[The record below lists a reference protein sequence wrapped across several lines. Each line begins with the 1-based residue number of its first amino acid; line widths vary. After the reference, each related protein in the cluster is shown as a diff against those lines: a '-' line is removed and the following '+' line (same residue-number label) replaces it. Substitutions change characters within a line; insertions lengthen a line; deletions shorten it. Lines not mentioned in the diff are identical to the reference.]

1 MGTSGTTTTRLLRLL
16 SLLQTP
22 RDWPGPVLA
31 ERLGISPRT
40 VRRDVD
46 RLREMG
52 YRVHADRGSVGGYR
66 LEAGAELPPLL
77 LDEDQVTA
85 IAVAL
90 QAVPL
95 LGTHADE
102 AAERA
107 LATIRRVMPPRL
119 RRRAEALAFD
129 TAPDGTRAPAAVP
142 TDVLVAV
149 SSAVRTRE
157 VLRFDY
163 AGGRG
168 PDASDVAAP
177 VGTPAGPRRTEPHH
191 LVAALG
197 RWYLVAWDLER
208 ADWRVF
214 RVDRMTPRT
223 PTGPR
228 FAPRTV
234 PGGDVRQL
242 LAARFTGATSGG
254 TWPCQGTVVLDAPA
268 RDVLPFAG
276 DGVVEDL
283 GDGRCR
289 LRAGSWSWTAL
300 AAQLGR
306 FDADVRVEDPDELRD
321 AFDRLATRYARAGRP
336 GPMGEPSAPDAP
348 REST

>member
-1 MGTSGTTTTRLLRLL
+1 MSSSGTTTSRLLQLL

-31 ERLGISPRT
+31 DRLGISPRT

-52 YRVHADRGSVGGYR
+52 YRIHADRGSVGGYR
-66 LEAGAELPPLL
+66 LEAGSELPPLL

-95 LGTHADE
+95 LGTDVDE
-102 AAERA
+102 AAQRA
-107 LATIRRVMPPRL
+107 LGTIRRVMPPRL
-119 RRRAEALAFD
+119 RHRAQALQFD
-129 TAPDGTRAPAAVP
+129 TGPDGTHPTAPVA
-142 TDVLVAV
+142 TDVLVAP
-149 SSAVRTRE
+149 SAAVRARE

-163 AGGRG
+163 PG
-168 PDASDVAAP
+168 
-177 VGTPAGPRRTEPHH
+177 AGPADDQHPPRRVEPHH
-191 LVAALG
+191 LVATLG

-208 ADWRVF
+208 ADWRLF

-228 FAPRTV
+228 FTPRQV
-234 PGGDVRQL
+234 PGGDVRRFL
-242 LAARFTGATSGG
+242 VARFTGG
-254 TWPCQGTVVLDAPA
+254 TDVWPCRGSVVLDRPA
-268 RDVLPFAG
+268 RDVAPFAG

-283 GDGRCR
+283 GEGRCR
-289 LRAGSWSWTAL
+289 LVSGAWSWAAL
-300 AAQLGR
+300 AAHLGR
-306 FDADVRVEDPDELRD
+306 FDADVRVEHPDELRD
-321 AFDRLATRYARAGRP
+321 AFARLATRYAAAGVP
-336 GPMGEPSAPDAP
+336 PS
-348 REST
+348 

>member
-1 MGTSGTTTTRLLRLL
+1 MSSSGTTTVRLLRLL

-22 RDWPGPVLA
+22 RDWPGPALA
-31 ERLGISPRT
+31 ERLDVSERT

-46 RLREMG
+46 RLRAMG
-52 YRVHADRGSVGGYR
+52 YRIHADRGAAGGYR

-90 QAVPL
+90 QGAPL
-95 LGTHADE
+95 LRTGVDE

-119 RRRAEALAFD
+119 RRRADALRFE
-129 TAPDGTRAPAAVP
+129 TAPGAGPGVP
-142 TDVLVAV
+142 TDVLAAV
-149 SSAVRTRE
+149 SAAVRARE

-163 AGGRG
+163 ASPGADDGR
-168 PDASDVAAP
+168 P
-177 VGTPAGPRRTEPHH
+177 PRRTEPHH
-191 LVAALG
+191 LVAARG
-197 RWYLVAWDLER
+197 RWYLVAWDLDR

-214 RVDRMTPRT
+214 RADRLTPRI

-228 FAPRTV
+228 FTPR
-234 PGGDVRQL
+234 PLPAASVREL
-242 LAARFTGATSGG
+242 LAARFTGAASGQG
-254 TWPCQGTVVLDAPA
+254 WPCTGIVVLDLPA
-268 RDVLPFAG
+268 RDVVPFAG

-289 LRAGSWSWTAL
+289 LTQGSWSWTAL
-300 AAQLGR
+300 AAGLGR
-306 FDADVRVEDPDELRD
+306 FDADLHVEHPDELRQ
-321 AFDRLATRYARAGRP
+321 ALAGLADRYARAGTATTA
-336 GPMGEPSAPDAP
+336 GPRAPSG
-348 REST
+348 R

>member
-1 MGTSGTTTTRLLRLL
+1 MTSGTTTTRLLRLL

-22 RDWPGPVLA
+22 RDWPGPALA
-31 ERLGISPRT
+31 DRLGVSERT

-46 RLREMG
+46 RLRTMG
-52 YRVHADRGSVGGYR
+52 YRVHADRGSAGGYR

-77 LDEDQVTA
+77 LDDDQVTA

-95 LGTHADE
+95 LGTDVDE
-102 AAERA
+102 AAQRA
-107 LATIRRVMPPRL
+107 LGTIRRVMPPRL
-119 RRRAEALAFD
+119 RRRAQALQFE
-129 TAPDGTRAPAAVP
+129 TAAVASSAP
-142 TDVLVAV
+142 VAATDVLVAV
-149 SSAVRTRE
+149 SAAVRARE

-163 AGGRG
+163 AGGTG
-168 PDASDVAAP
+168 LAASDGGP
-177 VGTPAGPRRTEPHH
+177 PRRAEPHH

-197 RWYLVAWDLER
+197 RWYVVAWDLDR

-214 RVDRMTPRT
+214 RVDRMAPRT
-223 PTGPR
+223 PNGPR
-228 FAPRTV
+228 FTPRDL

-242 LAARFTGATSGG
+242 LSARFRGATTADG
-254 TWPCQGTVVLDAPA
+254 WPCRGTVVLDLPA

-289 LRAGSWSWTAL
+289 LTAGSWSWVAL
-300 AAQLGR
+300 AASLGR
-306 FDADVRVEDPDELRD
+306 FDADVRVEDPDELRE
-321 AFDRLATRYARAGRP
+321 ACARLAGRYEDAGRRGPRDP
-336 GPMGEPSAPDAP
+336 GARPGTA
-348 REST
+348 

>member
-1 MGTSGTTTTRLLRLL
+1 MSSSGTTTSRLLQLL

-31 ERLGISPRT
+31 DRLGISPRT

-52 YRVHADRGSVGGYR
+52 YRIHADRGSVGGYR
-66 LEAGAELPPLL
+66 LEAGSELPPLL

-95 LGTHADE
+95 LGTGADE

-107 LATIRRVMPPRL
+107 LGTIRRVMPPRL
-119 RRRAEALAFD
+119 RRRVDALTFE
-129 TAPDGTRAPAAVP
+129 TAPSGRDRTAPVA

-149 SSAVRTRE
+149 SAAVRARE

-163 AGGRG
+163 PGA
-168 PDASDVAAP
+168 D
-177 VGTPAGPRRTEPHH
+177 PADGPRPARRAEPHH

-197 RWYLVAWDLER
+197 RWYLVAWDLDR

-214 RVDRMTPRT
+214 RADRMTPRT

-228 FAPRTV
+228 FTPREV
-234 PGGDVRQL
+234 PGGDVRQFL
-242 LAARFTGATSGG
+242 GARFTAGTD
-254 TWPCQGTVVLDAPA
+254 TWPCRGSVVLDLPA
-268 RDVLPFAG
+268 RDVVPFAG

-283 GDGRCR
+283 ADGRCR
-289 LRAGSWSWTAL
+289 LVTGSWSWAAL
-300 AAQLGR
+300 AAAVGR
-306 FDADVRVEDPDELRD
+306 FDADVRVEGPAELRE
-321 AFDRLATRYARAGRP
+321 AFARLARRY
-336 GPMGEPSAPDAP
+336 DAAS
-348 REST
+348 RGDG